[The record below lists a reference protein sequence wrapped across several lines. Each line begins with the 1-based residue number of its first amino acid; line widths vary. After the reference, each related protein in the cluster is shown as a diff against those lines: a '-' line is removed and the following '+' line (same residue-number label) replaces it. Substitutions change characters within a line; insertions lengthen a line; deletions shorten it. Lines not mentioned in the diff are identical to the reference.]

1 MNLPTRIIV
10 TTAALIAWMALVI
23 SVQVYA
29 MPVIAELRMSTFIP
43 AAVFGAITGGG
54 VVFLIILLAPRRYC
68 PRCDAL
74 LPRFRRPES
83 WKQAFFGGQTC
94 PTCHAMLDRR
104 GRARQITNINESSK
118 TSPT

>member
-10 TTAALIAWMALVI
+10 TTAALIAWMALAI
-23 SVQVYA
+23 SAQVYA
-29 MPVIAELRMSTFIP
+29 KPAIAELGPPTFIP

-54 VVFLIILLAPRRYC
+54 VVFLIILLAPRKYC
-68 PRCDAL
+68 PKCDAD

-83 WKQAFFGGQTC
+83 WKHVFGGQTC

-104 GRARQITNINESSK
+104 GRARQITNISGSSK
-118 TSPT
+118 TSPI